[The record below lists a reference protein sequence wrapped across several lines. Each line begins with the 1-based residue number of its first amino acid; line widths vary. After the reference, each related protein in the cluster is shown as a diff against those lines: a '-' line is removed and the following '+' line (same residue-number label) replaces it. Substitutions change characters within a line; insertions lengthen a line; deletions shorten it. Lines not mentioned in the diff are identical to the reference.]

1 VSTAASNRK
10 EFVLGLGIIYVHFRQ
25 IASVSVSS
33 RGCGFVVL
41 DELAVLVDVSWLNRQ
56 WVPRRQRLRLKSKQ
70 GPGLLCLEVSGCS
83 HRKGRVSNTH
93 GILEGV
99 YWDLLDLWMI
109 G

>member
-1 VSTAASNRK
+1 M
-10 EFVLGLGIIYVHFRQ
+10 YVHFRQ

-33 RGCGFVVL
+33 GSCGFVVL
-41 DELAVLVDVSWLNRQ
+41 DELAVVVDVSWLNRQ
-56 WVPRRQRLRLKSKQ
+56 LVPRRQRPLLKSKQ
-70 GPGLLCLEVSGCS
+70 SPGLLCLEVSGCS

-109 G
+109 D